1 MLRRTIWLQ
10 QRLKQVRIGLLLNQS
25 VAAPF
30 AISGPKKWSRHF
42 NGRQKV
48 GKSGIQSLNR
58 AR

>member
-30 AISGPKKWSRHF
+30 AISARK
-42 NGRQKV
+42 NGRGISME
-48 GKSGIQSLNR
+48 GKK
-58 AR
+58 